1 MTVYLV
7 GAGPGD
13 PGLLTRRGA
22 DLLARADVVVYD
34 RLVDAALLALAPP
47 GALLVDAGR
56 AGGGASAG
64 TGRQEEIDAL
74 LALHGGQGRT
84 VVRLKGG
91 DPFLFGRGG
100 EEAEA
105 LTRAGVAWE
114 VVPGVSSATAVPA
127 YAGVP
132 VTHRGLSTSVTVV
145 TGQVGGSG
153 GGGVD
158 WEALARIDGT
168 LVVLMGMAN
177 RAEIARRLVAGGRPA
192 DTPVAVVEWGTTPG
206 QRTARTTLAGLAD
219 VALGAPAVVVVG
231 PVAGLDLTW
240 APDRPLAGTT
250 VVVTRAR
257 GRAAPLT
264 AALQAAGARVVEV
277 PVVEIAD
284 PDDGGCRP
292 AAGGARRSPPTTG
305 SPSPRPTPS
314 TGSCRC
320 CATAGASARRAWPRW
335 AVPPPTPWPPTTWSA
350 DLVAETADGSA
361 GAEALAA
368 RFADA
373 PAGGRVLFPRAGRG
387 PARPARGVGRPGLGG
402 RRGRRL
408 PHRAG
413 APAAGGR
420 GRRGGRCDVV
430 TFTSPS
436 TVDAYLA
443 LSDDAGRPLRGAR
456 GGGLHRS
463 DDGRG
468 GPAGR
473 PGRGGRGARRPRP
486 RRWWR
491 RVAAHLRGRR
501 AGQP

>member
-1 MTVYLV
+1 MGGGPAARPAAPVTVYLV

-34 RLVDAALLALAPP
+34 RLVDPALLALAPP
-47 GALLVDAGR
+47 GAMLVDAGR
-56 AGGGASAG
+56 AGGGSPAG

-74 LALHGGQGRT
+74 LALHGVQGRT

-145 TGQVGGSG
+145 TGRVGGSG
-153 GGGVD
+153 GSGVD

-168 LVVLMGMAN
+168 LVVLMGMAS
-177 RAEIARRLVAGGRPA
+177 RSEIARRLVAGGRPA
-192 DTPVAVVEWGTTPG
+192 DTPVAVVEWGTTPQ
-206 QRTARTTLAGLAD
+206 QRAVRTTLAGLAD

-231 PVAGLDLTW
+231 PVAALDLTW

-257 GRAAPLT
+257 GQAAPLT
-264 AALQAAGARVVEV
+264 DALQAAGARVVEV

-284 PDDGGCRP
+284 PDDGGAALRRAAQAVASYDWVAFTSANAVHRFVPLLRDSRGFGP
-292 AAGGARRSPPTTG
+292 ARLAAVGD
-305 SPSPRPTPS
+305 
-314 TGSCRC
+314 
-320 CATAGASARRAWPRW
+320 ATAEALAAYNL
-335 AVPPPTPWPPTTWSA
+335 VA
-350 DLVAETADGSA
+350 DLVPERTDGAA

-368 RFADA
+368 GFDAA
-373 PAGGRVLFPRAGRG
+373 PAGGRVLFPRAQG
-387 PARPARGVGRPGLGG
+387 ARRALPDGLAARGWAVDEVVAYRSVPA
-402 RRGRRL
+402 
-408 PHRAG
+408 PPP
-413 APAAGGR
+413 PAAGA
-420 GRRGGRCDVV
+420 D
-430 TFTSPS
+430 
-436 TVDAYLA
+436 
-443 LSDDAGRPLRGAR
+443 
-456 GGGLHRS
+456 
-463 DDGRG
+463 
-468 GPAGR
+468 
-473 PGRGGRGARRPRP
+473 
-486 RRWWR
+486 
-491 RVAAHLRGRR
+491 
-501 AGQP
+501 

>member
-145 TGQVGGSG
+145 TGRVGGSG

-177 RAEIARRLVAGGRPA
+177 RSEIARRLVAGGRPA
-192 DTPVAVVEWGTTPG
+192 DTPVAVVEWGTTPR

-219 VALGAPAVVVVG
+219 VDLGAPAVVVVG

-284 PDDGGCRP
+284 PDDGGAALRRAAQAVAAYDWVAFTSANAVHRFVPLLRDSRGFGP
-292 AAGGARRSPPTTG
+292 ARLAAVGGA
-305 SPSPRPTPS
+305 
-314 TGSCRC
+314 
-320 CATAGASARRAWPRW
+320 TADALAAYNL
-335 AVPPPTPWPPTTWSA
+335 AA

-368 RFADA
+368 RFDDA
-373 PAGGRVLFPRAGRG
+373 PAGGRVLFPRAAG
-387 PARPARGVGRPGLGG
+387 ARRALPEGLAARGWAVDEVVAYRTVPA
-402 RRGRRL
+402 
-408 PHRAG
+408 PPPPAAVADAAAG
-413 APAAGGR
+413 AR
-420 GRRGGRCDVV
+420 VV

-436 TVDAYLA
+436 TVDAYLS
-443 LSDDAGRPLRGAR
+443 LSDDAGRPLRVPEVVACI
-456 GGGLHRS
+456 
-463 DDGRG
+463 
-468 GPAGR
+468 GPTTAEA
-473 PGRGGRGARRPRP
+473 ARRAGLAVAVEARDASAEALALA
-486 RRWWR
+486 
-491 RVAAHLRGRR
+491 VAAHLGAAGR
-501 AGQP
+501 ASS